1 MKTWKKLKKNG
12 LRNTIIGFSLI
23 VGLLVS
29 WSMFGEA
36 FTSDVSTILI
46 AILFIVLVMFG
57 FRRWNDI

>member
-1 MKTWKKLKKNG
+1 MKMWKKLKKNG
-12 LRNTIIGFSLI
+12 LRNMIIGFSLI
-23 VGLLVS
+23 MGLLVS

-57 FRRWNDI
+57 FRKWNDV